1 MIGWNELLGDTDG
14 ATREFLQRYG
24 FDVECF
30 EALRERVRAGAPSE
44 TNHVA
49 GTLAPVRSDE
59 LTELPALDSADYRA
73 LRREGEAAIRAG
85 RVGVLMLAG
94 GMATRF
100 GAVVKALAEAYDG
113 RTFLDIKLDDAQR
126 VAAELD
132 ARVPVLIMSS
142 FATHEALQS
151 ALTAEHHAL
160 PIEIFPQ
167 EVSLRVT
174 PDGELHRDASA
185 ALSPYATGHGD
196 LTFALR
202 RSGALG
208 RFVEAGGE
216 LLLMSNVDNLVASL
230 DPAVI
235 GAHLRSGRAL
245 TVEVTP
251 KRAGDQGGIPLA
263 VNGRAQVV
271 ESFRL
276 PPSFD
281 QDSVPVF
288 NTNTMVL
295 DARAIDRD
303 FELDWFVVEKNVDGA
318 RVIQFERLVG
328 QVTAHL
334 PTHFLVVPREGV
346 GCRFAPIKTPEDL
359 DVQRALIGAA
369 LAERAQSR

>member
-24 FDVECF
+24 FDVQRF
-30 EALRERVRAGAPSE
+30 EALRERVRAGAQTE
-44 TNHVA
+44 TNHVV
-49 GTLAPVRSDE
+49 GTLAPVSGQE
-59 LTELPALDSADYRA
+59 LTELPSTQSPDYQA

-113 RTFLDIKLDDAQR
+113 RSFLDIKLDDARR
-126 VAAELD
+126 VAAELE

-142 FATHEALQS
+142 FATHEALLS
-151 ALTAEHHAL
+151 ALSGAQESL
-160 PIEIFPQ
+160 PIELFPQ

-174 PDGELHRDASA
+174 PEGDLHRDAA
-185 ALSPYATGHGD
+185 DALSPYATGHGD

-202 RSGALG
+202 RSGALT
-208 RFVEAGGE
+208 RFMEAGGE

-235 GAHLRSGRAL
+235 GAHLRGGRAL

-251 KRAGDQGGIPLA
+251 KHPGDQGGIPLA
-263 VNGRAQVV
+263 VDGLAQVV
-271 ESFRL
+271 EAFRL

-281 QDSVPVF
+281 QDSIPVF

-303 FELDWFVVEKNVDGA
+303 FELDWFVVEKQVDGA

-334 PTHFLVVPREGV
+334 PTHFLVVPREGA

-359 DVQRALIGAA
+359 AVQRELITTALRSRGAA
-369 LAERAQSR
+369 R

>member
-1 MIGWNELLGDTDG
+1 MNGWNELVGDTDE

-24 FDVECF
+24 FDAERF
-30 EALRERVRAGAPSE
+30 EALRARVRTGAESA
-44 TNHVA
+44 TNHLRGELTPVA
-49 GTLAPVRSDE
+49 TDE
-59 LTELPALDSADYRA
+59 LTTLPDTASRDHAE
-73 LRREGEAAIRAG
+73 LRREGEEAIRAG

-100 GAVVKALAEAYDG
+100 GAVVKALAPAYGG
-113 RTFLDIKLDDAQR
+113 RSFLDIKLDDAR
-126 VAAELD
+126 GVAAELG

-142 FATHEALQS
+142 FATHEALLG
-151 ALTAEHHAL
+151 ALPAPSDGL
-160 PIEIFPQ
+160 PIEVFPQ

-174 PDGELHRDASA
+174 PTGELHRDASG

-202 RSGALG
+202 RSGALA
-208 RFVEAGGE
+208 RFVASGGE

-230 DPAVI
+230 DPTVI

-251 KRAGDQGGIPLA
+251 KYAGDQGGVPLA
-263 VNGRAQVV
+263 VDGRAQVV
-271 ESFRL
+271 EAFRL
-276 PPSFD
+276 PPTFD

-303 FELDWFVVEKNVDGA
+303 FDLDWFVVHKQVDGA
-318 RVIQFERLVG
+318 RVVQFERLVG

-334 PTHFLVVPREGV
+334 PTHFLVVPREGA

-359 DVQRALIGAA
+359 AVQRELIETALRRGVTG
-369 LAERAQSR
+369 

>member
-1 MIGWNELLGDTDG
+1 MIGWNELVGDTDE
-14 ATREFLQRYG
+14 AAREFLQRYG
-24 FDVECF
+24 FDAERF
-30 EALRERVRAGAPSE
+30 EALRARVRAGAESA
-44 TNHVA
+44 TNHLT
-49 GTLAPVRSDE
+49 GE
-59 LTELPALDSADYRA
+59 LTPVASHELATLPDPASSDHAE

-100 GAVVKALAEAYDG
+100 GAVVKALAPAYDG
-113 RTFLDIKLDDAQR
+113 RSFLDIKLDDARR
-126 VAAELD
+126 VSAELS

-142 FATHEALQS
+142 FATHEALLG
-151 ALTAEHHAL
+151 ALPAPSEAL
-160 PIEIFPQ
+160 PIDVFPQ

-174 PDGELHRDASA
+174 PAGELHRDASG
-185 ALSPYATGHGD
+185 ALSPYGTGHGD

-202 RSGALG
+202 RSGALA
-208 RFVEAGGE
+208 RFVASGGE

-235 GAHLRSGRAL
+235 GAHLHGGRAL

-251 KRAGDQGGIPLA
+251 KYAGDQGGIPLA
-263 VNGRAQVV
+263 VDGRAQVV
-271 ESFRL
+271 EAFRL
-276 PPSFD
+276 PPTFD

-303 FELDWFVVEKNVDGA
+303 FDLDWFVVHKQVDGA
-318 RVIQFERLVG
+318 RVVQFERLVG

-334 PTHFLVVPREGV
+334 PTHFLVVPREGS

-359 DVQRALIGAA
+359 ALQRELIETALRRG
-369 LAERAQSR
+369 

>member
-1 MIGWNELLGDTDG
+1 MIGWNELLGETDG
-14 ATREFLQRYG
+14 ETREFLQRYG
-24 FDVECF
+24 FDAGVF
-30 EALRERVRAGAPSE
+30 EALRERVRTGSDSQG
-44 TNHVA
+44 NHVA
-49 GTLAPVRSDE
+49 GALMPVASEELAA
-59 LTELPALDSADYRA
+59 LPDPDSAEYEA
-73 LRREGEAAIRAG
+73 LRREGVAAIRAG

-100 GAVVKALAEAYDG
+100 GAVVKALAPAYEG
-113 RTFLDIKLDDAQR
+113 RSFLEIKLDDARR
-126 VAAELD
+126 VTTALE

-142 FATHEALQS
+142 FATHEALLD
-151 ALTAEHHAL
+151 ALPDAHPSL
-160 PIEIFPQ
+160 PIEVFPQ

-174 PDGELHRDASA
+174 PDGTLHRDADG

-202 RSGALG
+202 RSGALP
-208 RFVEAGGE
+208 RFVAGGGE

-235 GAHLRSGRAL
+235 GAHLRGGRAL

-251 KRAGDQGGIPLA
+251 KHPGDQGGIPLA
-263 VNGRAQVV
+263 VDGRAQVV
-271 ESFRL
+271 EAFRL
-276 PPSFD
+276 PPEFD
-281 QDSVPVF
+281 QSSVPVF

-303 FELDWFVVEKNVDGA
+303 FDLDWFVVQKKVDGA
-318 RVIQFERLVG
+318 AVIQFERLVG

-334 PTHFLVVPREGV
+334 PTHFVVVPREGA

-359 DVQRALIGAA
+359 ALQQELILTALRA
-369 LAERAQSR
+369 RAGH